1 MLYWHNNGERTLT
14 KQRFAKIFTPV
25 WDLCMTPSNIKSGFR
40 ATGLYPYDPNAI
52 PEEAFKPSIASE
64 LPVPPNYGQL
74 LHSLDRQSYQLLNPQ
89 ELMSCHQM
97 KSILLK
103 LL

>member
-1 MLYWHNNGERTLT
+1 
-14 KQRFAKIFTPV
+14 
-25 WDLCMTPSNIKSGFR
+25 MTRSNVKSGFR
-40 ATGLYPYDPNAI
+40 AAGLYAYDPNAI

-74 LHSLDRQSYQLLNPQ
+74 LHSLDRQSYQVLNTQ
-89 ELMSCHQM
+89 ELMSSQQM